1 MNISVYFHDISSQY
15 FLERL
20 SLIFVCRES
29 EGDNDDVAL
38 VEPARRQVAQ
48 HGAHILVFERL
59 ALQASVGRAGAA
71 QLAKHDVALHQ
82 AARLLFA

>member
-29 EGDNDDVAL
+29 EGGDDDVTL
-38 VEPARRQVAQ
+38 VEPARRQITQ
-48 HGAHILVFERL
+48 HGAHIFVFKLYLTVR
-59 ALQASVGRAGAA
+59 
-71 QLAKHDVALHQ
+71 
-82 AARLLFA
+82 